1 MWIRALVS
9 RTVSDLRTRLRAVP
23 TLTGTP
29 PSWDPSQTPET
40 PYQLFVE
47 WLLAAID
54 RDVVE
59 PCAATLSTVRADGR
73 PNARVLILK
82 NVTEDGWQFA
92 SSSTS
97 RKGEELE
104 TTPYAALTF
113 YWIPLGRQVR
123 VSGRVVPA
131 PAEESARD
139 FLLRPPAARA
149 EALVGRQSAVLADR
163 ADIDPAAQ
171 EQADRIAADP
181 ELIAPNW
188 TLYTLRADE
197 VEFWQADPDR
207 RHLRLRYRLDENWTK
222 ELLWP

>member
-1 MWIRALVS
+1 M
-9 RTVSDLRTRLRAVP
+9 SDLRTRLRAVP

-29 PSWDPSQTPET
+29 PPWNPSQTPEV
-40 PYQLFVE
+40 PRELFVE
-47 WLLAAID
+47 WLLTAID
-54 RDVVE
+54 RQVVE
-59 PCAATLSTVRADGR
+59 PCAATLSTVRPDGR
-73 PNARVLILK
+73 PNGRVLILK
-82 NVTEDGWQFA
+82 DVTDEGWQFA

-104 TTPYAALTF
+104 ISPYAALTF

-123 VSGRVVPA
+123 ISGRVEPA

-163 ADIDPAAQ
+163 ANIAPAVQ
-171 EQADRIAADP
+171 EQADRIAAEPD
-181 ELIAPNW
+181 LIASNW
-188 TLYTLRADE
+188 TLYTLHADE

-207 RHLRLRYRLDENWTK
+207 RHHRLRYRLDQNWTK

>member
-1 MWIRALVS
+1 M
-9 RTVSDLRTRLRAVP
+9 TDLNARLRAVP

-29 PSWDPSQTPET
+29 PAWDPSQTPET
-40 PYQLFVE
+40 PHALFVD
-47 WLLAAID
+47 WLLTAIEREVPEAA
-54 RDVVE
+54 
-59 PCAATLSTVRADGR
+59 AMTLSTVRADGH

-82 NVTEDGWQFA
+82 NVSDHGWQFA

-97 RKGEELE
+97 RKGEELAAS
-104 TTPYAALTF
+104 PYAAVTF
-113 YWIPLGRQVR
+113 YWVPLGRQVR
-123 VSGRVVPA
+123 VVGRVEPA

-149 EALVGRQSAVLADR
+149 EALVGRQSAVLADVSE
-163 ADIDPAAQ
+163 IGPAAR
-171 EQADRIAADP
+171 EQIDRMAADP
-181 ELIAPNW
+181 DLVAPNW
-188 TLYTLRADE
+188 TLYTLHADE